1 MSDSSEVKEVSTRHL
16 GRIYY
21 VLEFLKKARIAET
34 VNRCVPDSSY
44 CVYVEGKGFICFTL
58 GQIFEIMVLNRLDN
72 LKSPMYHVGEWCE
85 NTAIP
90 EIYGI
95 PSELLNDDR
104 IGRFLDKIF
113 PYIAT
118 IDSKIT
124 MNMIKEFG
132 IEISKIHFDPS
143 SFKVYGEYLPTAGET
158 SPIEITYGRDGQGRR
173 DDKLVRFGIAITEDC
188 DFPLI
193 AKGYSGNA
201 SDSEM
206 HPEFLTELRKM
217 LGTSDFLF
225 IADSKLDSKANIGDI
240 FFHKGSFL
248 CPGAFLPDIKEAF
261 ISKYRKKHK
270 FERLEYVSKSER
282 KKAKNKR
289 NYFEA
294 FERMQK
300 IVVKGPDGKKRTY
313 QYRLIFVYSSMKA
326 KTEAKTR
333 GNGITKVRKE
343 LYTLASRL
351 NKKNYET
358 HQEITVKLG
367 KILKRPASKFF
378 DIKLREENSKFSIS
392 FEIDE
397 EKVENSKILDGVYI
411 LKTNLPK
418 KKYTINDVMEIYK
431 KQGRIESRIA
441 DIKGPLQVAPI
452 YLKKEERIL
461 SLFTIIIQ
469 ALKIYTLIER
479 EVHQAVEEQKEAIP
493 ILPEN
498 RRSERPKAS
507 TILRIFDDHTIT
519 LVTITYRDGSC
530 TTHLT
535 SLSEKQKMLFQFIKR
550 RPPDRRTFSRKIG
563 VYKNRPRSTVLTF

>member
-1 MSDSSEVKEVSTRHL
+1 MSDPPEVQGVSTRHL
-16 GRIYY
+16 GRIYF
-21 VLEFLKKARIAET
+21 VLEFLKKAKIAET
-34 VNRCVPDSSY
+34 IDRCVPDNSY
-44 CVYVEGKGFICFTL
+44 CVYVEGKGFICFTI
-58 GQIFEIMVLNRLDN
+58 GHIFEIMMLNRLYN
-72 LKSPMYHVGEWCE
+72 LKSPIYHIGEWCE

-95 PSELLNDDR
+95 PSILLNDDR

-113 PYIAT
+113 PYLAT
-118 IDSKIT
+118 IDSQIT

-132 IEISKIHFDPS
+132 IEVSQIHFDPS

-158 SPIEITYGRDGQGRR
+158 SPINITYGRDGQGRR

-206 HPEFLTELRKM
+206 HPEFLGELREM

-225 IADSKLDSKANIGDI
+225 ISDSKLDSKAVIGDI
-240 FFHKGSFL
+240 FFHKGFFL
-248 CPGAFLPDIKEAF
+248 CPGVFSVDMQKAF
-261 ISKYRKKHK
+261 IEKFSKQEK
-270 FERLEYVSKSER
+270 FNRLKYVSQSEK

-294 FERMQK
+294 FEKMKK
-300 IVVKGPDGKKRTY
+300 IVVIGPDGKKRTY

-333 GNGITKVRKE
+333 EKGITKVRKE
-343 LYTLASRL
+343 LNLLASRL
-351 NKKNYET
+351 NKRNYET
-358 HQEITVKLG
+358 HQEITAKLG
-367 KILKRPASKFF
+367 EIQKRSASKFF
-378 DIKLREENSKFSIS
+378 DIKLCEENGKFSIS
-392 FEIDE
+392 FEINE
-397 EKVENSKILDGVYI
+397 EKLENAKTLEGVYI

-418 KKYTINDVMEIYK
+418 KKYSTDDVMERYK

-461 SLFTIIIQ
+461 SLFTIIVQ

-479 EVHQAVEEQKEAIP
+479 EVHQAVQEQGEAIP

-507 TILRIFDDHTIT
+507 SILRIFDDHIVT
-519 LVTITYRDGSC
+519 LVTITYQDGSC
-530 TTHLT
+530 STHLT
-535 SLSEKQKMLFQFIKR
+535 PLSEKQKMLYEFIKR
-550 RPPDRRTFSRKIG
+550 RPPDRRSFSRKIG
-563 VYKNRPRSTVLTF
+563 IYKSRTRSTVFTF